1 MVVDMH
7 ARHGTK
13 GAPNLVEWMDDSG
26 ASRCWMQALR
36 RAYRKKSCAL
46 RCPPSPFRG
55 DAANLHASISGRFAR
70 SHVRPYSSEL
80 WMPRA
85 DGLWK
90 PSKAYLSM
98 RVRQVPS
105 REASVYNDGEPT
117 RQDDRR
123 QDKHLFLAR

>member
-1 MVVDMH
+1 MILEQAGVGCKLSDEP
-7 ARHGTK
+7 TEK
-13 GAPNLVEWMDDSG
+13 NLAP
-26 ASRCWMQALR
+26 
-36 RAYRKKSCAL
+36 CAA
-46 RCPPSPFRG
+46 PPSPFRG